1 MNSFSLT
8 ASDYEEKQGIH
19 TNRLE
24 DNKLI
29 PNIRQYIMQDNRT
42 EPRAPL
48 IGKIFMRRKSNWV
61 ISRFFSSIPVTGL

>member
-8 ASDYEEKQGIH
+8 ASDCEEKQGTN

-29 PNIRQYIMQDNRT
+29 PDIRQYIMQGNRP
-42 EPRAPL
+42 ELRAP
-48 IGKIFMRRKSNWV
+48 
-61 ISRFFSSIPVTGL
+61 